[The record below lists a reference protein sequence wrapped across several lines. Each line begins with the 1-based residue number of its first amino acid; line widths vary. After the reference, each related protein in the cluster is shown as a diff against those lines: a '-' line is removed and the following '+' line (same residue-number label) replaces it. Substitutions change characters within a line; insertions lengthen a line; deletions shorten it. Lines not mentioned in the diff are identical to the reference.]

1 MPSTTPLPPTD
12 LCNLAAV
19 ESCTGRTLRTYFEG
33 TASQVTLCRQCRSRF
48 GVILVSDAAVD
59 GGDVETMFRDI
70 MQRLALAKT
79 RGVTSV

>member
-1 MPSTTPLPPTD
+1 M
-12 LCNLAAV
+12 
-19 ESCTGRTLRTYFEG
+19 
-33 TASQVTLCRQCRSRF
+33 TLCRQCRSRF